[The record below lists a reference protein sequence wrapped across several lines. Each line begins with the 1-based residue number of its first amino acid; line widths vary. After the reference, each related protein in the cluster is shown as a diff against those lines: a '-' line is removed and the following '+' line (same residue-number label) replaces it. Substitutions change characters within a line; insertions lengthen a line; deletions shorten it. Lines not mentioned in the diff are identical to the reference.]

1 DGGGGLGVRARAR
14 RPLPPALRARLHL
27 DRLRPVHAR
36 AGAGRG
42 SARRALVVGG
52 ERAEGVRHPLRGRD
66 RRARARAAR
75 ADRRGRVSGLS
86 VTGEAREVALAEAQA
101 VLAAGGSAAGL
112 VAELDGGEVAEE
124 VDALQKILELGLQ
137 SGRVRAL
144 YGPGGEQAA
153 LRLYRRLP
161 RGAELEET
169 TREVTAALR
178 ALEGLPLRSVELRAA
193 GPGAFALSIAA
204 GELELDLRLGRDGAR
219 LSSLGV

>member
-1 DGGGGLGVRARAR
+1 MSGVA
-14 RPLPPALRARLHL
+14 
-27 DRLRPVHAR
+27 
-36 AGAGRG
+36 
-42 SARRALVVGG
+42 
-52 ERAEGVRHPLRGRD
+52 
-66 RRARARAAR
+66 
-75 ADRRGRVSGLS
+75 

-101 VLAAGGSAAGL
+101 VLAAGGSTAEL
-112 VAELDGGEVAEE
+112 VAEIGEGEVVEE

-137 SGRVRAL
+137 SGRIRAL
-144 YGPGGEQAA
+144 YGPGGEQTT

-178 ALEGLPLRSVELRAA
+178 ALEGLPLRSIELRAA

>member
-1 DGGGGLGVRARAR
+1 
-14 RPLPPALRARLHL
+14 
-27 DRLRPVHAR
+27 
-36 AGAGRG
+36 
-42 SARRALVVGG
+42 
-52 ERAEGVRHPLRGRD
+52 
-66 RRARARAAR
+66 
-75 ADRRGRVSGLS
+75 VSGLS